1 MAAVPTLAELDAK
14 PTHVPESVL
23 LKRKVE
29 DAAAKEALA
38 ARAQAKKDARTK
50 RAAIFKRAEKY
61 VAEYKARERSLIQM
75 RRAAKST
82 GTFFVEPEAKL
93 AVVVRIRGIMGVSP
107 KVRKIMQLLRLRQ
120 INNAVFV
127 RLNRATLQMLQMVVP
142 YVAWGYPNVKT
153 VREIIYKRGFG
164 KINKQRIPLSDNSVV

>member
-1 MAAVPTLAELDAK
+1 MG
-14 PTHVPESVL
+14 
-23 LKRKVE
+23 
-29 DAAAKEALA
+29 
-38 ARAQAKKDARTK
+38 
-50 RAAIFKRAEKY
+50 
-61 VAEYKARERSLIQM
+61 
-75 RRAAKST
+75 AKST

-164 KINKQRIPLSDNSVV
+164 KINKQRIPLSDNSVVKEANNFLWPFKLSSPLGGFSKKLLHFNEGGEAG